1 MILITYV
8 LVSII
13 RKIMRAAT
21 TKRKLQWNWGTYAS
35 KITLRVNPLHLRLIV
50 NTKHKLLHNC
60 GANP

>member
-13 RKIMRAAT
+13 SKLMRAAT
-21 TKRKLQWNWGTYAS
+21 TTRKLQWNWGAYAS
-35 KITLRVNPLHLRLIV
+35 QITLRVHPLHLRLNV